1 MAESLRSGRLPQQVH
16 SLGAKI
22 RQQRVE
28 MTPVHYNV
36 MGGEGEPDF
45 VFSAFCIEEL
55 SPRQH
60 VGALEQND
68 FQSARTLV
76 SGRYPSLWI
85 IARYRGHRLSR
96 SWVHFSNPPVMS
108 VVYLFAIRIEL
119 HDLPAFGPQPSPD
132 TLPEASQALP
142 FALAPM
148 PIAGRSIAQPIP
160 EVVPCRW

>member
-1 MAESLRSGRLPQQVH
+1 MAEPLGSGRLPQQDH
-16 SLGAKI
+16 LLGGQI
-22 RQQRVE
+22 RKQRVE
-28 MTPVHYNV
+28 MTPVHYDI
-36 MGGEGEPDF
+36 MRGKGKPDF
-45 VFSAFCIEEL
+45 VLSPFGVKEL
-55 SPRQH
+55 GPRQH
-60 VGALEQND
+60 VGALEQNV
-68 FQSARTLV
+68 FQKTRALV

-142 FALAPM
+142 FARVPM

>member
-1 MAESLRSGRLPQQVH
+1 MAESLCSGRLPQQVH

-22 RQQRVE
+22 QQQRVE

-45 VFSAFCIEEL
+45 VFTPFGVEEL
-55 SPRQH
+55 APRQH

-68 FQSARTLV
+68 LQSARAFV
-76 SGRYPSLWI
+76 SGRYLSLRI

-96 SWVHFSNPPVMS
+96 SWVHFSHPPVMS
-108 VVYLFAIRIEL
+108 LVYLFAMRIEL
-119 HDLPAFGPQPSPD
+119 HDLPTLGPQPSPD

-142 FALAPM
+142 
-148 PIAGRSIAQPIP
+148 
-160 EVVPCRW
+160 